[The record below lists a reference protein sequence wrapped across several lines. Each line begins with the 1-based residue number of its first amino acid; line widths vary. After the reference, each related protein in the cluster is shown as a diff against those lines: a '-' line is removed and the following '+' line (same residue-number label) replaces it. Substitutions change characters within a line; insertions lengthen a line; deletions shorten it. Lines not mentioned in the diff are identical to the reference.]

1 MENIKKIYSYIIRN
15 EMISRG
21 DIVCVGLSGG
31 ADSVCLLQLLYEL
44 REKLQIEV
52 TAFHVNHCLRG
63 EESEHDEEFAVC
75 ICKERDIPIKT
86 FRFDIAKLA
95 EQEKKGL
102 EETGRIMRR
111 RAASECIKSGFATK
125 IALAHHINDRAET
138 FLFNLARGS
147 SLKGLKGISPVNG
160 FFIRPL
166 LCISR
171 QDIENELYKRKIKWC
186 TDSTNLKADY
196 SRNKMRLNVL
206 PYLEKNINAG
216 SIRHICNAAQ
226 DIEEADAIIAE
237 LAKYKAGLLT
247 KQTENK
253 ILISDDILKEKK
265 LIAGYIIMN
274 ALKSLTG
281 TVVDLTREHISDILE
296 LIGMQTGKRIN
307 LPYNIIAE
315 KAYDGLIL
323 KIQEEN
329 NSEKLTDEAELKING
344 STIFNNI
351 NIECSVFDIFDV
363 SNIPKKIY
371 TKWFDYD
378 KISSCLVVRYRRD
391 GDYFISDKQNHRKK
405 LKDYFIDNKIPR
417 ELRNKIPCIADGSKI
432 LWSIGYRIS
441 DDMKITENTKRIL
454 QIKVT
459 GENFNE

>member
-1 MENIKKIYSYIIRN
+1 MENIKKVYSYILSN
-15 EMISRG
+15 KMISKE

-31 ADSVCLLQLLYEL
+31 ADSICLLQMLYEL
-44 REKLQIEV
+44 RDKLEIEV

-63 EESEHDEEFAVC
+63 DEGDHDEDFAVRV
-75 ICKERDIPIKT
+75 CKERNISIKT
-86 FRFDIAKLA
+86 FRFDIADLA
-95 EQEKKGL
+95 GKEKKGL
-102 EETGRIMRR
+102 EEMGRIMRR
-111 RAASECIKSGFATK
+111 RVASDCIKSGFATK
-125 IALAHHINDRAET
+125 IALAHHINDKAET

-147 SLKGLKGISPVNG
+147 SLKGLKGISAVNG
-160 FFIRPL
+160 YFIRPL
-166 LCISR
+166 LCLSR
-171 QDIENELYKRKIKWC
+171 QDIEDELYKRKIIWC
-186 TDSTNLKADY
+186 TDSTNLKDDY

-226 DIEEADAIIAE
+226 DIEEADAVIAE
-237 LAKYKAGLLT
+237 LSEYKAGLLI
-247 KQTENK
+247 KREENK
-253 ILISDDILKEKK
+253 LLISDEILKEKK
-265 LIAGYIIMN
+265 LIAGYIVMN

-296 LIGMQTGKRIN
+296 LMSMQNGKRIS

-315 KAYDGLIL
+315 KTYEGMTLGRL
-323 KIQEEN
+323 EEN
-329 NSEKLTDEAELKING
+329 KSEKLAEEARLNING
-344 STIFNNI
+344 SMIFNEI
-351 NIECSVFDIFDV
+351 NIECSVFDIFDKN
-363 SNIPKKIY
+363 NIPKKKY

-378 KISSCLVVRYRRD
+378 KISSCLMVRYRRN
-391 GDYFISDKQNHRKK
+391 GDYFISDKLNHRKK

-417 ELRNKIPCIADGSKI
+417 ELRNKIPCIADQSKI